1 MKPEVAISDHILP
14 SLRLAQAVNSHFRF
28 AYRHKFPGWTKPM
41 AQYFEIHP
49 DNPQHRLIQQ
59 AVRIIDQGGLIVYP
73 TDSSYALG
81 CHIGDKS
88 AMERIQRLRKLD
100 KKHHFTLVCSDL
112 SEIGEYAKV
121 DNSSYRLLKSLT
133 PGPYTFLLKAT
144 SEVPRRLMNPKR
156 KTIGLRV
163 PDNNITRA
171 ILSEL
176 GQPIMSST
184 LIEPGK
190 YDALDDARAI
200 RKKFEHDVDLVID
213 GGTCGIEP
221 TTVINL
227 IDGIPEVLRY
237 GKGNVD
243 FLED

>member
-1 MKPEVAISDHILP
+1 
-14 SLRLAQAVNSHFRF
+14 
-28 AYRHKFPGWTKPM
+28 M
-41 AQYFEIHP
+41 AQFFDIHP
-49 DNPQHRLIQQ
+49 DNPQMRLIQQ

-112 SEIGEYAKV
+112 SEIGSYAKV
-121 DNSSYRLLKSLT
+121 DNSSYRLMKALT

-144 SEVPRRLMNPKR
+144 SDVPRRLMNPKR
-156 KTIGLRV
+156 KTIGVRV
-163 PDNNITRA
+163 PDNVITHA
-171 ILSEL
+171 ILDEL

-190 YDALDDARAI
+190 YDAMDDAQMI
-200 RKKFEHDVDLVID
+200 REKFEHSVDLVID
-213 GGTCGIEP
+213 GGSCGIDP
-221 TTVINL
+221 TTVVNL
-227 IDGIPEVLRY
+227 IDGSPEILRY
-237 GKGNVD
+237 GKGDVS
-243 FLED
+243 FLEG